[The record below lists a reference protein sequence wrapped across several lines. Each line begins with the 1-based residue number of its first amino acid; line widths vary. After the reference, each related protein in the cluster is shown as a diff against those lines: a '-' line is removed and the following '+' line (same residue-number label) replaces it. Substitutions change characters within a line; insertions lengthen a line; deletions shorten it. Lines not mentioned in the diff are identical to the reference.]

1 MKQRVLVVEDEE
13 KLRRVV
19 QLQLQSAGF
28 DVDQAG
34 SAEEGLRGADR
45 ADLIITDLKLPGMDG
60 LELLSNIRRQN
71 SQTPVIVMTA
81 FGTVETAVSAMKRVS
96 IGSPDGLMTS

>member
-1 MKQRVLVVEDEE
+1 MKQRVLIVEDEE

-34 SAEEGLRGADR
+34 SAEEALRSADR

-60 LELLSNIRRQN
+60 LQ
-71 SQTPVIVMTA
+71 
-81 FGTVETAVSAMKRVS
+81 F
-96 IGSPDGLMTS
+96 IGRSGVRTRALR

>member
-1 MKQRVLVVEDEE
+1 MKQRVLIVEDEE

-34 SAEEGLRGADR
+34 SAEV
-45 ADLIITDLKLPGMDG
+45 T
-60 LELLSNIRRQN
+60 ELHAPYIPPHSTGR
-71 SQTPVIVMTA
+71 
-81 FGTVETAVSAMKRVS
+81 VSA
-96 IGSPDGLMTS
+96 